1 MNSSTSN
8 SGISL
13 IGYETD
19 TKDIYIYNEED
30 EAFYKTN
37 PSPSIFIEHLFDFKV
52 LQATVFFCHPGAKFC
67 VEYASLIELNVSNK
81 NQHLILSNFSW

>member
-37 PSPSIFIEHLFDFKV
+37 PSPSIFIEHL
-52 LQATVFFCHPGAKFC
+52 C
-67 VEYASLIELNVSNK
+67 
-81 NQHLILSNFSW
+81 